1 MFTEDE
7 AARICQIPINAFNG
21 RGPANLEMQ
30 RESRVLN
37 EKRLPPRKELAA
49 NNKGDCSYVRR
60 QNNVWK
66 RLWKMNVLNAA
77 KVFMRRTCN
86 NVLPTNANLIKY
98 SRESVMP
105 YMWIKGGDY
114 GAYIV
119 ELPSGKRCIKYVWEE
134 TTKELRDE

>member
-1 MFTEDE
+1 MRS
-7 AARICQIPINAFNG
+7 AYH
-21 RGPANLEMQ
+21 
-30 RESRVLN
+30 RE
-37 EKRLPPRKELAA
+37 KELAA